1 MAKGTQKGSKGA
13 KKKSAKKVDPFSR
26 KEWYNVRSP
35 AMFKLREIGKTL
47 VNRSIANKLASDS
60 LKGRV
65 FECSL
70 ADLQKDEVCCRKF
83 KLVAEDVQG
92 KNLLTNFHGMSLTT
106 DKLRSMIKKWQ
117 TLIQAH
123 VDVRTTDGYLLRFFV
138 IGFTKKSTNQL
149 KKTCYAKRT
158 QVKKI
163 RRIMRAYIIRK
174 VRQSDLKSV
183 VSELIPDAFAHTI
196 EKKCAKVYPLHDVM
210 VRKVKVLKKP
220 KIDMAR
226 LLELHDETRTV
237 AVDSTTG
244 APATEGVKI
253 DRPDGYEPP
262 VLANV

>member
-1 MAKGTQKGSKGA
+1 
-13 KKKSAKKVDPFSR
+13 
-26 KEWYNVRSP
+26 
-35 AMFKLREIGKTL
+35 
-47 VNRSIANKLASDS
+47 
-60 LKGRV
+60 
-65 FECSL
+65 
-70 ADLQKDEVCCRKF
+70 
-83 KLVAEDVQG
+83 
-92 KNLLTNFHGMSLTT
+92 
-106 DKLRSMIKKWQ
+106 MIKKWQ

-138 IGFTKKSTNQL
+138 IGFTKKSLNQL

-183 VSELIPDAFAHTI
+183 VNELIPDAFAHTI

-226 LLELHDETRTV
+226 LLELHDETRTQ
-237 AVDSTTG
+237 AVDSTPG
-244 APATEGVKI
+244 APAAEGVKI
-253 DRPDGYEPP
+253 DRPDGYEVSFEDLRMTHFFDNFFCVLVNLLISFSFPNQLFSNQSSHPFPKQPP
-262 VLANV
+262 VLTNV